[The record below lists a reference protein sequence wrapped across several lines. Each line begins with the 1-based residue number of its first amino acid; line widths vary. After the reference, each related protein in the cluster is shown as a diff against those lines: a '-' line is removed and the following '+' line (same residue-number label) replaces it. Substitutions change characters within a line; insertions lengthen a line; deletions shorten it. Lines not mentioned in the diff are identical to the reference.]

1 MSFHSMNHPDSQ
13 GAAPLHTL
21 TASSS
26 SGSPIDAQALH
37 PAEAA
42 ARQRRLLV
50 RAVRVAFLVLMVTL
64 TVLAVI
70 RQLDLKLAESERRLA
85 FVPLI
90 AGAVLLLIGLGID
103 LLTPRKKIQTITG
116 AIIGILA
123 GLLAAATLGFVV
135 DLLLESWV
143 EPAAFVQ
150 MKPVINSIKLLIG
163 VALCYLGVA
172 TVLQTQDDFR
182 LVIPYVEFAKQIRG
196 PRPML
201 LDSSALID
209 ARILDVGAT
218 NILQVPLV
226 IPRFVIAELQQ
237 LADSADALKRT
248 KGRRGLDT
256 ISKLQRAPMLDVSVD
271 ESIVPGKAV
280 DQMLVELARTMSG
293 LVVTS
298 DVALARIAG
307 IQGVPV
313 INLNDLA
320 NALKPNVVPGESLSI
335 KLVRP
340 GEQPSQ
346 GVGYLADGTMIVV
359 EDGGNSIGETVSLTV
374 TSSLQTS
381 AGRLIFGRIGE
392 KSGVFSPPP
401 RDPAPTPD
409 APSSHASTDTDPP
422 AELGHL
428 DSEPAADDA
437 APSSSDPSRPRT
449 PFPPKP
455 PRSIRGGTPR
465 NPRR

>member
-1 MSFHSMNHPDSQ
+1 MSIPPTNLASTPN
-13 GAAPLHTL
+13 AAHLANPPATS
-21 TASSS
+21 TP
-26 SGSPIDAQALH
+26 GSPIDAQALH

-85 FVPLI
+85 YVPLL

-116 AIIGILA
+116 SIIGILA

-201 LDSSALID
+201 LDTSALID

-237 LADSADALKRT
+237 LADSADAMKRT

-298 DVALARIAG
+298 DVALARIAS

-359 EDGGNSIGETVSLTV
+359 EDGGASIGETVTLTV

-392 KSGVFSPPP
+392 KSGIFSPPP

-409 APSSHASTDTDPP
+409 SPAPSATTDTDPP
-422 AELGHL
+422 A
-428 DSEPAADDA
+428 DSEHTPDEA
-437 APSSSDPSRPRT
+437 APPPTDPSRPRT

>member
-1 MSFHSMNHPDSQ
+1 MSTAPTPN
-13 GAAPLHTL
+13 AAP
-21 TASSS
+21 
-26 SGSPIDAQALH
+26 IDTEALH

-42 ARQRRLLV
+42 ARQRRVLV
-50 RAVRVAFLVLMVTL
+50 RAVRVAFFVLMVTL
-64 TVLAVI
+64 TALAVI
-70 RQLDLKLAESERRLA
+70 RQLDLKLPEEERRLA
-85 FVPLI
+85 FVPLA
-90 AGAVLLLIGLGID
+90 AGIVFLLIGMGID

-116 AIIGILA
+116 SIIGILA

-143 EPAAFVQ
+143 EPAAIVQ

-163 VALCYLGVA
+163 VSLCYLGVA

-201 LDSSALID
+201 LDTSALID

-218 NILQVPLV
+218 HILQTPLV
-226 IPRFVIAELQQ
+226 IPRFVIGELQQ
-237 LADSADALKRT
+237 LADSADAMKRT
-248 KGRRGLDT
+248 KGRRGLET

-271 ESIVPGKAV
+271 ETIVPGKAV

-298 DVALARIAG
+298 DVALARVAG

-320 NALKPNVVPGESLSI
+320 NALKPNVVPGECLNV

-340 GEQPSQ
+340 GEQQTQ
-346 GVGYLADGTMIVV
+346 GVGYLADGTMVVV
-359 EDGGNSIGETVSLTV
+359 EDGGSNIGETVTLTV

-392 KSGVFSPPP
+392 RAGVLTASPREQTPP
-401 RDPAPTPD
+401 TTTSESAASEDLVDSPSQAGEDTPHATAMAPNET
-409 APSSHASTDTDPP
+409 
-422 AELGHL
+422 GQ
-428 DSEPAADDA
+428 
-437 APSSSDPSRPRT
+437 PRT

-455 PRSIRGGTPR
+455 PRSVRGGTPR